1 MALIKCPECGKEISD
16 KAASCPNCGYPIN
29 AATIHTENG
38 DDEIFLDEY
47 KDDKIEDTNSNTSSR
62 LSKFIDIIIGSHI
75 WIPLV
80 CVVIIVFIILILVFS
95 RNRQQKNI
103 QYSNNNNVN
112 TILQSSTHDIS
123 STENTEETSTE
134 SIQEDIE
141 VEDTQIEK
149 NNVNRENNDN
159 VNENEILQTENSI
172 RNNSNNVTEK
182 KTERVHVLKAA
193 QSLPLNDLKYYGI
206 GKQILTKASV
216 LGFEYKAQK
225 YSDRK
230 DLYTIRLRIKMT
242 YNAENTATSSILL
255 MYYIYDSNG
264 IQVDSRPISVSG
276 AQLNKEATYEFLT
289 YLEPGV
295 YTIEFADYQ

>member
-62 LSKFIDIIIGSHI
+62 LSKFKDIIIGSHI

-123 STENTEETSTE
+123 TTENTEETSTE
-134 SIQEDIE
+134 SIQEDVE
-141 VEDTQIEK
+141 VEDTQILE
-149 NNVNRENNDN
+149 D
-159 VNENEILQTENSI
+159 
-172 RNNSNNVTEK
+172 SNNIKSEK
-182 KTERVHVLKAA
+182 KSH
-193 QSLPLNDLKYYGI
+193 
-206 GKQILTKASV
+206 
-216 LGFEYKAQK
+216 
-225 YSDRK
+225 
-230 DLYTIRLRIKMT
+230 
-242 YNAENTATSSILL
+242 
-255 MYYIYDSNG
+255 
-264 IQVDSRPISVSG
+264 
-276 AQLNKEATYEFLT
+276 
-289 YLEPGV
+289 
-295 YTIEFADYQ
+295 